1 MKISSQERTRQE
13 NDRNRLSQ
21 VNAPDSETVRAA
33 LHKYLGVMD
42 LTIGQ
47 FAERVRRGESTVN
60 LFLRGTYRKDGCG
73 DSRIRRQ
80 IWDYLERYPISADVG
95 ALPETR
101 GRLFRTKNFRIISE
115 YLASSCDEG
124 EVCLLYGPPGTQKT
138 FVLSHMIA
146 ERNREK
152 KNPAL
157 YIYCTVNMPPRS
169 LLKRIGREAGVF
181 TNVASIERLLSS
193 ILAEFRVQ
201 KRPPAIVVDEAQ
213 HLEIPSLEILREL
226 HDRSGC
232 GLVLAGSH
240 SLYENFLR
248 GRAHLEQ
255 WLSRIDHKDPL
266 PGLLADEVRDISC
279 RELGNGQPAKLNEG
293 QVKKIVTACSVEDIF
308 ARGTDGKPR
317 VAKYLSVRRL
327 VKFLGQVKKSRK
339 EAA

>member
-1 MKISSQERTRQE
+1 MKISDQERVRQG

-33 LHKYLGVMD
+33 LRKYLGVLD
-42 LTIGQ
+42 LTTGQ

-60 LFLRGTYRKDGCG
+60 AFLQGHYRTEGCG
-73 DSRIRRQ
+73 DLMIRKE
-80 IWDYLERYPISADVG
+80 IWDYLERYPISADVDAVPG
-95 ALPETR
+95 Q
-101 GRLFRTKNFRIISE
+101 LFRTKQFFRITG
-115 YLASSCDEG
+115 YLTSACDEG
-124 EVCLLYGPPGTQKT
+124 SVCLLYGPPGTQKT
-138 FVLSHMIA
+138 FVLRRMIA

-157 YIYCTVNMPPRS
+157 YVYAGADMTPRA

-181 TNVASIERLLSS
+181 TNVSGVDRLLSS

-213 HLEIPSLEILREL
+213 HLGILPLENLREL

-240 SLYENFLR
+240 NLYDNFLR
-248 GRAHLEQ
+248 GRMHLEQ
-255 WLSRIDHKDPL
+255 WLSRIDYKDPL
-266 PGLLADEVRDISC
+266 PGLLPDEVREISC
-279 RELGNGQPAKLNEG
+279 RELGNGEPPKLNEA
-293 QVKKIVTACSVEDIF
+293 QLKKIVAACSVEDIF
-308 ARGTDGKPR
+308 ARGGDGKPH

-327 VKFLGQVKKSRK
+327 VKFLGQVKKSRR
-339 EAA
+339 AAA